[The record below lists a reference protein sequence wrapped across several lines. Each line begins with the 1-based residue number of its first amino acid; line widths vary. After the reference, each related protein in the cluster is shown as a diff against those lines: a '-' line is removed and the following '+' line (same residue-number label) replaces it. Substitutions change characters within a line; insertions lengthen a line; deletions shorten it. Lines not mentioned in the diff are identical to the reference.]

1 MSSPKF
7 ELRFPVV
14 DVEGWAVRYVGQ
26 NFQIE
31 EVERNLQT
39 IARLAKQRGYMTRGE
54 FLKIAMW
61 KSPRPRKWYED
72 NSYGKI
78 KSATK
83 AAFST
88 RNSRVKIERL
98 IELSGVNYPVA
109 SAILHLACNNVPILD
124 VNALAAFGLERRTNY
139 DFQFWSAYCDAVK
152 EIVRESGLSYRIVD
166 RALWT
171 YGKCHPVTKAKNYAR
186 LASMAAHTLPRE
198 LSGGRDRERSSR
210 SLYGSPAPTPGIT
223 SPVKGF
229 ARTPA

>member
-14 DVEGWAVRYVGQ
+14 DVEEWAARYVGQ

-31 EVERNLQT
+31 EVERSLQA

-61 KSPRPRKWYED
+61 KSPRPKKWYED
-72 NSYGKI
+72 NSYGRI

-98 IELSGVNYPVA
+98 IQLSGVNYPVA

-124 VNALAAFGLERRTNY
+124 VNALAAFGLERRANY

-171 YGKCHPVTKAKNYAR
+171 YGKCHPAAKA
-186 LASMAAHTLPRE
+186 
-198 LSGGRDRERSSR
+198 
-210 SLYGSPAPTPGIT
+210 
-223 SPVKGF
+223 
-229 ARTPA
+229 